1 MIDLILVGSGGGMP
15 MPNRHLSSLLM
26 SYKGRKILIDCGEGT
41 QVAMRKMNTGF
52 KSIDIICL
60 THFHGDHIFGL
71 PGLLSTIGNSE
82 REEPII
88 IIGPEGL
95 RTVLGGLL
103 VATYLPFDLYLVE
116 NPNSTINIV
125 MESKRLKLKNSD
137 DDKKSDIRIN
147 TLELEHSSQCLGYKL
162 DFLRTPKFLLE
173 KANENGVPKE
183 IWKRLQ
189 KGEKV
194 LYEEILYEPNMVLG
208 GERRGIKI
216 SFITDTRPI
225 ESIKEFIKGSDLL
238 ICEGT
243 YGSDDDS
250 ERAIKNLHMTF
261 SEAANLA
268 SKSQVKELLLTH
280 FGTAMDNPDEYKQE
294 ASNIFGNTII
304 GYDGYRKILV
314 YE

>member
-1 MIDLILVGSGGGMP
+1 
-15 MPNRHLSSLLM
+15 
-26 SYKGRKILIDCGEGT
+26 
-41 QVAMRKMNTGF
+41 
-52 KSIDIICL
+52 
-60 THFHGDHIFGL
+60 
-71 PGLLSTIGNSE
+71 
-82 REEPII
+82 
-88 IIGPEGL
+88 
-95 RTVLGGLL
+95 
-103 VATYLPFDLYLVE
+103 
-116 NPNSTINIV
+116 
-125 MESKRLKLKNSD
+125 MEKTS
-137 DDKKSDIRIN
+137 
-147 TLELEHSSQCLGYKL
+147 
-162 DFLRTPKFLLE
+162 
-173 KANENGVPKE
+173 
-183 IWKRLQ
+183 

-208 GERRGIKI
+208 GERIGIKI

-294 ASNIFGNTII
+294 ASNIFGNTRI
-304 GYDGYRKILV
+304 GYDGYRQILV